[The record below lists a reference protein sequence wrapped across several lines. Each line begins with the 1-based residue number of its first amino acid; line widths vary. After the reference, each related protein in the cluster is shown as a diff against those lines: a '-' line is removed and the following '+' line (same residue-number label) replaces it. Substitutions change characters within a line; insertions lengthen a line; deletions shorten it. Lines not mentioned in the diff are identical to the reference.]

1 MVRVMSESMEKLRTP
16 RLLMVAVVLFCL
28 IILLQLGL
36 MLQRHLNRPSAGAGP
51 DVNAVWTQADEI
63 EFMHARIN
71 RLFDQAF
78 RSTLSVPQP
87 PAAVT
92 NAPIADGSA
101 VSFEDAFAHMRRM
114 QRQIDELF
122 DQGFER
128 PAPRRHGFDEGWSR
142 LQVTPG
148 FNVQDKESAYEVAIR
163 LPGIDKSGIQIT
175 LNGSVL
181 SIVAQ
186 QESRNSSRHFER
198 HLRLPGATSDQG
210 KIRAIF
216 TNELLS
222 ITIPRENQPGLAA
235 LPINVH

>member
-1 MVRVMSESMEKLRTP
+1 MSEGMAKFGSP
-16 RLLMVAVVLFCL
+16 RLLLVAVVLFCI

-63 EFMHARIN
+63 ESMHARIN

-87 PAAVT
+87 PAVVT
-92 NAPIADGSA
+92 SAPIADGSA

-114 QRQIDELF
+114 QRQIDALF
-122 DQGFER
+122 EQGFAR
-128 PAPRRHGFDEGWSR
+128 PATRRAGFDEGWGR
-142 LQVTPG
+142 LQATPG
-148 FNVQDKESAYEVAIR
+148 FNVRDGESAYEVAIR
-163 LPGIDKSGIQIT
+163 LPGIEKSGIEIT
-175 LNGSVL
+175 LHNSVL

-186 QESRNSSRHFER
+186 QESRRSSSHFER
-198 HLRLPGATSDQG
+198 HLRLPGATADQE
-210 KIRAIF
+210 KIKATF

-222 ITIPRENQPGLAA
+222 ITIPKEHPPVLAA
-235 LPINVH
+235 QSINVH